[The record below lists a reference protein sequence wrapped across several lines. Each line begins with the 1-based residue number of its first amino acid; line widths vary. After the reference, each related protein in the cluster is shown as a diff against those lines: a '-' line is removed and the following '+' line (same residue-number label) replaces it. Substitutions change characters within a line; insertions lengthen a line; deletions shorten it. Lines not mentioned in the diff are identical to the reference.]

1 MIDGK
6 SQRKVANARHV
17 DFKVILKLTR
27 RFISQYFY
35 VPRNISCSVNRSAN
49 IIVRYH
55 RKTSHE
61 TILIHD
67 EIFKIRHRAMKI
79 TVYLHVNSETAIS
92 V

>member
-1 MIDGK
+1 MAN

-17 DFKVILKLTR
+17 DFKVTLKLTR
-27 RFISQYFY
+27 PFIFEYFY
-35 VPRNISCSVNRSAN
+35 VLRNISCGVNRSAN

-61 TILIHD
+61 TILIRD
-67 EIFKIRHRAMKI
+67 EIFKIRHTSIKI
-79 TVYLHVNSETAIS
+79 TVYLHVNPETAAIS